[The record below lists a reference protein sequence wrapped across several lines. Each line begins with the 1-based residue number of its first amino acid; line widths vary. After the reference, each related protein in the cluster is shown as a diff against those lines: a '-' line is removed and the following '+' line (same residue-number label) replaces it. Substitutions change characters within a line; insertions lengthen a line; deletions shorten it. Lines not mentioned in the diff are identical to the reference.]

1 MCMANKI
8 SFLDDLNPSQQ
19 AAVAYNG
26 GPSLVIAGAG
36 SGKTRVLTYKI
47 AYLLQSGIPAHT
59 ILALTFTNKA
69 AREMKERIAGLVGYQ
84 TARYLWMGTFH
95 SIFRRMLQAEADK
108 LGYTHGFS
116 IYDTPDSKSLVKSI
130 IKEKQLDTKVYTV
143 GAVLGRISSAKNNLI
158 SPRAYSQ
165 NPDLQKYDYQ
175 QRMSRMGELYAEYV
189 RRCKQ
194 ANAMDFDDL
203 LYNTNLLFRD
213 YPEILRKYQ
222 EMFNYILVDE
232 YQDTNFAQYLIIK
245 KLAEKHQCI
254 CVVGDDAQSIYSFR
268 GANIQNILRFQETYP
283 DSRVFKLEQNYR
295 STQNI
300 VDAANSIIAANKA
313 QIPKHVFS
321 EKEKG
326 ELIHLSSCFTDQE
339 EASLVGQNIAQLHR
353 RKDIAYNQI
362 AVLYRTNSQSRVLED
377 SMRKYGIPYRIYG
390 GQAFYQRKEIKDA
403 LAYLRLVVNIQDNE
417 ALKRIINVPARGIG
431 ETTIAKLEE
440 SARLHETGIWD
451 VLGDPLKYNVA
462 INSGTAGKLDA
473 FRKLICGFQEMH
485 STLDAYELTESIIKL
500 SGLAADAM
508 KDKSNEGLS
517 RYDNLQELLNSV
529 HEFTERQLRDGI
541 EQITLEDFLGE
552 VALITDQD
560 EDNGTEEKVTL
571 MTIHASKGL
580 EFNTVFIVGMEEG
593 LFPSSFSETVSEIEE
608 ERRLF
613 YVAVTRAEERCYI
626 SFAKSRFRNGKTNFS
641 TASRFISDIDD
652 RYLDDTPHKQHN
664 LSGNRFFRD
673 DLEAHQWWGNS
684 GTDESVVPASPQ
696 RKTVKVGTSYLKT
709 DEKQTVQ
716 HPDFPEG
723 CTVRHGV
730 FGIGTVIRCYREN
743 DSDKIEVDF
752 ADKGKKHLLLKFA
765 RLERID

>member
-1 MCMANKI
+1 MASKI

-47 AYLLQSGIPAHT
+47 AYLLQMGLPAQT

-69 AREMKERIAGLVGYQ
+69 AREMKERIACLVGYQ

-95 SIFRRMLQAEADK
+95 SIFRHILQAEADK
-108 LGYTHGFS
+108 LGYTHSFS
-116 IYDTPDSKSLVKSI
+116 IYDTNDSKSLIKSI
-130 IKEKQLDTKVYTV
+130 IKEKQLDTKVYTT
-143 GAVLGRISSAKNNLI
+143 GAVLGRISAAKNSLI
-158 SPRAYSQ
+158 SPKAYSQ
-165 NPDLQKYDYQ
+165 NPDLQKYDRQ
-175 QRMSRMGELYAEYV
+175 QRTYLMGELYAEYA

-213 YPEILRKYQ
+213 YPDTLRKYQ
-222 EMFNYILVDE
+222 ETFNYILVDE

-245 KLAEKHQCI
+245 KLAEKHQHI

-268 GANIQNILRFQETYP
+268 GANIQNILNFQETYP
-283 DSRVFKLEQNYR
+283 DSRIFKLEQNYR

-300 VDAANSIIAANKA
+300 VNAANSIIAANKA
-313 QIPKHVFS
+313 QIPKHIFS

-326 ELIHLSSCFTDQE
+326 ELLHLSSCFTDLE

-353 RKDIAYNQI
+353 RKDIAYNQMAI
-362 AVLYRTNSQSRVLED
+362 LYRTNSQSRVLED

-403 LAYLRLVVNIQDNE
+403 LAYLRLLINTQDEE

-431 ETTIAKLEE
+431 ETTITKLEE
-440 SARLHETGIWD
+440 SARQHETGLWD
-451 VLGDPLKYNVA
+451 VLSDPLKYNVS
-462 INSGTAGKLDA
+462 INGGTAKKLDG
-473 FRKLICGFQEMH
+473 FKKLICGFRELH
-485 STLDAYELTESIIKL
+485 NTLDAYELVESVIKL
-500 SGLAADAM
+500 SGMAADAM
-508 KDKSNEGLS
+508 KDKNNEGLS
-517 RYDNLQELLNSV
+517 RYENLQELLNSV

-571 MTIHASKGL
+571 MTIHAAKGL
-580 EFNTVFIVGMEEG
+580 EFNTVFIVGVEEG
-593 LFPSSFSETVSEIEE
+593 LFPSSFSESVFEIEE

-641 TASRFISDIDD
+641 SASRFISDIDE

-664 LSGNRFFRD
+664 LSGNTFFRD
-673 DLEAHQWWGNS
+673 EEEERQWWNRPKS
-684 GTDESVVPASPQ
+684 DEPVAPATQP
-696 RKTVKVGTSYLKT
+696 RNITKIGTSYLKT
-709 DEKQTVQ
+709 DEKQTLS

-730 FGIGTVIRCYREN
+730 FGIGTVIQCYREN

-752 ADKGKKHLLLKFA
+752 AGKGKKHLLLKFA
-765 RLERID
+765 KLERID